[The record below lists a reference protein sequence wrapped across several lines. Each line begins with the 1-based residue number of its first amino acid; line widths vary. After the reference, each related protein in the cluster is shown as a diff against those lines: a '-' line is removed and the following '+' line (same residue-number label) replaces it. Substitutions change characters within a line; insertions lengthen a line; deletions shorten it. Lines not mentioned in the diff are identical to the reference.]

1 MKKGF
6 ILTFLLCLTSFI
18 WAQKNTRKGLA
29 ALQAHNYG
37 IAASYFQK
45 DLLKSPIAAGYGW
58 SMYYQTPLFY
68 QADSAFSYLSQL
80 ENQLKTCDSSARQKL
95 QTDLSFTDTTIAI
108 LFSRLALREFQ
119 ATLNSTNLED
129 FEKFMLRY
137 GQRFPSLQLEALQKR
152 DSIAFELA
160 IEKQQSAALEDFLTK
175 FPAAAQCREAKER
188 YEKLLYQERTQDN
201 TEESLASFIVAFPR
215 SPYVAEAW
223 SRIYAKYAQQPT
235 TSSLYGF
242 VQKYPNAP
250 QADLA
255 WKQVY
260 KIYMQPYSVEK
271 LAQFRLDFPDY
282 PFLSDLAQD
291 GALLM
296 KKLYPFVQNG
306 YYGFMDETGKT
317 SISAQYE
324 AASAFYDGLSIVAK
338 QNFYGLIN
346 KKNEPIVPLIYLD
359 ISFNDNGFIL
369 EDSTGFYLTD
379 IQGKVLQKE
388 PMQWEELQQTL
399 VALNW
404 QDTHSNEAKKSPYEL
419 FERNGKKGLNKNGKV
434 LLQPKF
440 DEIMT
445 TTESMLIL
453 TKQGKGV
460 SYFDSTGK
468 RLEINGLEWFL
479 NAPELAFFS
488 KEGLAVFS
496 KSAKL
501 GLMDTKGKV
510 LVKNLY
516 DGAQAVLGGLWPVQ
530 QKGKWGLIS
539 LDNKV
544 VLPFEQQKILP
555 FPPFGFLIEKESG
568 LGLIDTLGKW
578 VLQPE
583 FKTIKRFEAAYFLVE
598 NQNGLGLCD
607 SNGEVLL
614 PCIYQRIVRF
624 DSDVF
629 QLTSADGLLYFL
641 ISERNIITLQP

>member
-6 ILTFLLCLTSFI
+6 ILTILFCLTSFI

-45 DLLKSPIAAGYGW
+45 DLTKAPIAASYGW
-58 SMYYQTPLFY
+58 AMYYQTPLFY

-80 ENQLKTCDSSARQKL
+80 ENQLKTCDSTARQKL
-95 QTDLSFTDTTIAI
+95 QTDLCFSDTTIAV
-108 LFSRLALREFQ
+108 LFTRLAMREFQ

-129 FEKFMLRY
+129 FEKFMQRY

-160 IEKQQSAALEDFLTK
+160 IAKQQSAALEDFLMR
-175 FPAAAQCREAKER
+175 FPTAAQCAEAKEL

-201 TEESLASFIVAFPR
+201 TEEALASFIVLFPR

-223 SRIYAKYAQQPT
+223 SRIYAKYAQQQT
-235 TSSLYGF
+235 ISSLYGF
-242 VQKYPNAP
+242 VQKYPHAP

-260 KIYMQPYSVEK
+260 KLYMQPYSVEK
-271 LAQFRLDFPDY
+271 LAQFRLDFPTY

-296 KKLYPFVQNG
+296 KKLYPFLREG
-306 YYGFMDETGKT
+306 YYGFMDEIGKI
-317 SISAQYE
+317 SIPAQYE
-324 AASAFYDGLSIVAK
+324 AASAFYDGLAIVAK
-338 QNFYGLIN
+338 HNFYGLIN
-346 KKNEPIVPLIYLD
+346 KKNEPIVSIKYLD
-359 ISFNDNGFIL
+359 ITFNENGFIL
-369 EDSTGFYLTD
+369 EDSVGFFLSD
-379 IQGKVLQKE
+379 MQGKFLQKE

-399 VALNW
+399 AALNW
-404 QDTHSNEAKKSPYEL
+404 QEATSSEDKKSLYEL
-419 FERNGKKGLNKNGKV
+419 VERNGKKGLNKNGKV

-440 DEIMT
+440 DEIIT
-445 TTESMLIL
+445 SSESVLII

-460 SYFDSTGK
+460 FYFDSTGK

-479 NAPELAFFS
+479 NAPELAKFS
-488 KEGLAVFS
+488 NEGIAVFS
-496 KSAKL
+496 KSTKL

-510 LVKNLY
+510 LVKNVY
-516 DGAQAVLGGLWPVQ
+516 DAAQVVFGGLWPVQ

-539 LDNKV
+539 LDGKV

-555 FPPFGFLIEKESG
+555 FPPFGFLVEKESG
-568 LGLIDTLGKW
+568 LGLIDTTGKW
-578 VLQPE
+578 LLQPE
-583 FKTIKRFEAAYFLVE
+583 YKTIKHLESAYFLVE
-598 NQNGLGLCD
+598 NQNGLGLCS
-607 SNGEVLL
+607 SNGAVLL
-614 PCIYQRIVRF
+614 PCGYQRIVRF
-624 DSDVF
+624 DPDTF

-641 ISERNIITLQP
+641 IPELKIIRLQP

>member
-6 ILTFLLCLTSFI
+6 ILTFLFCLTSFI

-45 DLLKSPIAAGYGW
+45 DLTKAPIAANYGW
-58 SMYYQTPLFY
+58 AMYYQTPLFY
-68 QADSAFSYLSQL
+68 QADSAFSYLSLL
-80 ENQLKTCDSSARQKL
+80 ENQLKTCDSTARQKL
-95 QTDLSFTDTTIAI
+95 QTDLSFSDTTIAV
-108 LFSRLALREFQ
+108 LFTRLAMREFQ

-129 FEKFMLRY
+129 FEKFMKRY

-160 IEKQQSAALEDFLTK
+160 IAKQQSAALEDFLMR
-175 FPAAAQCREAKER
+175 FPTAAECAEAKER

-201 TEESLASFIVAFPR
+201 TEEALASFIIAFPR

-223 SRIYAKYAQQPT
+223 SRIYAKYAQQQT
-235 TSSLYGF
+235 ISSLYGF
-242 VQKYPNAP
+242 VQKYPHAP

-260 KIYMQPYSVEK
+260 KLYMQPYSVEK
-271 LAQFRLDFPDY
+271 LAQFRLDYPTY

-296 KKLYPFVQNG
+296 KKLYPFLREG
-306 YYGFMDETGKT
+306 YYGFMDEIGKI
-317 SISAQYE
+317 SIPAQYE
-324 AASAFYDGLSIVAK
+324 AASAFYDGLAIVAK
-338 QNFYGLIN
+338 HNFYGLIN
-346 KKNEPIVPLIYLD
+346 KKNEPIVSIKYLD
-359 ISFNDNGFIL
+359 ITFNENGFIL
-369 EDSTGFYLTD
+369 EDSSGFFLSD
-379 IQGKVLQKE
+379 MQGKFLQKE

-399 VALNW
+399 AALNW
-404 QDTHSNEAKKSPYEL
+404 QEATSSDHKKSLYEL
-419 FERNGKKGLNKNGKV
+419 VERNGKKGLNKNGKV

-440 DEIMT
+440 DEIIT
-445 TTESMLIL
+445 SSESVLIL
-453 TKQGKGV
+453 AKQGKGV

-479 NAPELAFFS
+479 NAPELANFS
-488 KEGLAVFS
+488 NEGIAVFS

-510 LVKNLY
+510 LVKNVY
-516 DGAQAVLGGLWPVQ
+516 DGAQVVFGGLWPVQ

-539 LDNKV
+539 LDGKV

-555 FPPFGFLIEKESG
+555 FPPFGFLVEKESG
-568 LGLIDTLGKW
+568 LGLIDTAGKW
-578 VLQPE
+578 LLQPE
-583 FKTIKRFEAAYFLVE
+583 YKTIKHLESAYFLVE
-598 NQNGLGLCD
+598 NQNGLGLC
-607 SNGEVLL
+607 SINGAVLL
-614 PCIYQRIVRF
+614 PCGYQRIVRF
-624 DSDVF
+624 DPDTF

-641 ISERNIITLQP
+641 MPELKIIRLQP